1 MHKRWK
7 NQISSSKTLLQKI
20 KNTKGVGE
28 FLSNLPQE
36 GEMRDNISKNII
48 KISECKDSTL
58 RRYEKLLKKYY
69 QLVETPSDRKIISDK
84 LNEIILE
91 INKRPNGGY

>member
-1 MHKRWK
+1 MHKKWK
-7 NQISSSKTLLQKI
+7 NQISKNKTLLQRI

-28 FLSNLPQE
+28 FLTNLPNE
-36 GEMRDNISKNII
+36 GEMRDNISKNVV
-48 KISECKDSTL
+48 KISDCKDSTL

-69 QLVETPSDRKIISDK
+69 QLVETPNDRKIISDK

-91 INKRPNGGY
+91 INKRPTEDI